1 MKVYLDRHPDHNWQ
15 SESDG
20 CICEALYQA
29 SGRGWTYVVMDNFFP
44 SPVWFDYLA
53 FGKIKRF
60 GTLHPICRGM
70 PYEFGF
76 KVLKVKL
83 DNIQS
88 DLGEI

>member
-1 MKVYLDRHPDHNWQ
+1 MDASVRHYIRPVEGVGHM
-15 SESDG
+15 
-20 CICEALYQA
+20 LF
-29 SGRGWTYVVMDNFFP
+29 MDNFFP

-83 DNIQS
+83 ENIQS
-88 DLGEI
+88 DLDEI